1 MARSVSVT
9 LKMVDQISQRLDA
22 IANNADRV
30 LNKISDLCSKMDEAF
45 GHATSTTDRMNES
58 MQTAASTASDYAEH
72 GSRAAQVLGEQ
83 TEAAGRAAQ
92 ALDEHAASAETVT
105 QALEEQA
112 GSANSVIEAL
122 EEQAEASDNVAQA
135 LEEQAGTI
143 DISVQTMDHQ
153 TEAVD
158 AVTEALEEQAE
169 MAEDI
174 TRTLEENNDALRE
187 NEERLRRNGDQTQE
201 NTERNHE
208 YQRQTDET
216 TQSVM
221 DFGDA
226 LVAAGVAVALNEIKD
241 AYVECDEAADKF
253 ESAMAKVDTIA
264 DTEAV
269 SLDSIQQEIQTLSK
283 DAGVAVSD
291 LAESTYSAISASVD
305 TADAVSFVAQANS
318 LAVGGFTQTSTAV
331 DILTTALNAYGLE
344 AGETQNIADMM
355 IQTQNLGKTSVDE
368 LAGSMG
374 KIIPTA
380 NSLGVQLDVLCGS
393 YAVMTANGI
402 ATAETTTYMNS
413 MLNELGKNGTS
424 AANALKEG
432 TEHIR
437 AGGLTMEEAMESGMS
452 LTDVLAVLDERA
464 RESGTSIS
472 NMFGS
477 AEAGKAANVLWGNA
491 QKVDKAINQMNN
503 SAGAAQT
510 AFEKMSDT
518 SEFVKQ
524 KWHNSLENLK
534 ISIGNAQPSL
544 DGLMEK
550 GTEIINMLSDFV
562 DHHPAVVS
570 AIEGMALALGIF
582 TVTIGAYSAAALIAQ
597 KATELL
603 TSAMAPNPIFLVAT
617 ALAAVVAG
625 IAVFVSSLQEAEEA
639 EERLTGTSLKL
650 SNEIERQTQVVESLK
665 EEYGTNNEKTLEAK
679 AYLDELQAEYD
690 ETKKTVEDFEAQ
702 IRHTIDAVDESIA
715 AYDKSSVELEDQSFY
730 ARSLV
735 TELEKLQ
742 SQSEL
747 TAFQQ
752 QYEKQVI
759 AELNAIYPELG
770 LSYDEVTRKVGKSTE
785 YLKKYCEQKNEERK
799 LELDSNQHTEY
810 LEKKAA
816 LERDLAEATQNLNDA
831 QSEYNRLS
839 EEAMNNDWGNISTGT
854 DYEEAFSRAEQA
866 GEAVQT
872 AQAHIDELNEKIN
885 ALQMEMDTLG
895 AVSALAAAG
904 IDGVGN
910 ASDNLID
917 TTEGLRVA
925 MEGIFTNVQEQ
936 AQELAEAYQDAY
948 HAAASAVDSSFGM
961 FEKIEQ
967 KSKMSTQSMIEAWKS
982 QEEYLLEYAANIE
995 KAKEYG
1001 VDASL
1006 VENLADGSQ
1015 ESAAALDSIIT
1026 KVESLGTSTDA
1037 AKGYIKEMNDSF
1049 SSVQD
1054 AKLTLEDAMVSVN
1067 TSLNAKMEEL
1077 KSTMEAGVDG
1087 LNLSNAAADA
1097 AHETILAYIASIE
1110 SMKSSAVDAAI
1121 GLSAAVESALAGARV
1136 SNYKAAQQSAMYTG
1150 KGIIDEMQSTVHP
1163 AVEKTYRQMAK
1174 KAHDAVNDEW
1184 VIKSPSRKFKESAKY
1199 TMEGVIE
1206 GVEEGQTGVFGAY
1219 EGIAQT
1225 SIERYQGKI
1234 MEIGTVTDEYMG
1246 LVIEKYGQYSQ
1257 ETSDA
1262 MDFVVEKMNGLS
1274 EAYDSN
1280 YESAYNSIS
1289 GQLGLFND
1297 VKAGQSKSIDEMLE
1311 SWDKQ
1316 ADYMAAYGSYM
1327 YQAMELGVDEGIL
1340 DKLSDG
1346 SSESAAILKEIVK
1359 NGSDRIDELNASFAK
1374 VEEGKKTFSTLM
1386 AELETYYGSKL
1397 DDMVTDMEK
1406 AVSDMEQYDEA
1417 HKSAEETCQGII
1429 DGVDSMR
1436 DKVIGKY
1443 AELSNAAMAAFAP
1456 VANIPVLGGIPVKGN
1471 AAGTTYGEDVYIAGE
1486 EGPELIVGRRGSE
1499 VFPASETAK
1508 ILSAVMANRESASGI
1523 ALAPQE
1529 IINTI
1534 VRENNTSNTENR
1546 NMTLTIKGKGSLGI
1560 GQGLTKK
1567 DVMNFLRDELEGA
1580 LMNIITTEIYEEG
1593 TVAYEF

>member
-9 LKMVDQISQRLDA
+9 LKMADQISQKLDA

-30 LNKISDLCSKMDEAF
+30 LNKVSDLCSKMDEAF
-45 GHATSTTDRMNES
+45 GRATSTADRMSES
-58 MQTAASTASDYAEH
+58 MRTAASTASDYAEH
-72 GSRAAQVLGEQ
+72 GSRAAQVLEEQ

-92 ALDEHAASAETVT
+92 ALEEHAASAETVT

-112 GSANSVIEAL
+112 ESANSVIEVL

-135 LEEQAGTI
+135 LEEHADAI
-143 DISVQTMDHQ
+143 DISVQAMDQQ
-153 TEAVD
+153 TEAVNV
-158 AVTEALEEQAE
+158 VTEAMEEHAE
-169 MAEDI
+169 TAEDI
-174 TRTLEENNDALRE
+174 TRTLEENNDVLRE

-241 AYVECDEAADKF
+241 AYIECDEAADKF

-264 DTEAV
+264 DTEV
-269 SLDSIQQEIQTLSK
+269 LSLDSIQQEIQTLSK
-283 DAGVAVSD
+283 NTGVAVSD

-344 AGETQNIADMM
+344 ASETQNIADMM

-368 LAGSMG
+368 LASSMG

-432 TEHIR
+432 TEHIK
-437 AGGLTMEEAMESGMS
+437 AGGLTMAEAMESGMS

-518 SEFVKQ
+518 SEFIDQ
-524 KWHNSLENLK
+524 KWQNSLENLK

-550 GTEIINMLSDFV
+550 GTEIINMLSGFIDE
-562 DHHPAVVS
+562 HPAVVS

-582 TVTIGAYSAAALIAQ
+582 TVAMGTHAAVALIAE
-597 KATELL
+597 KATMAF
-603 TSAMAPNPIFLVAT
+603 TAAMSVNPIFLVAT

-625 IAVFVSSLQEAEEA
+625 VAVFVSSLQEAEEA

-690 ETKKTVEDFEAQ
+690 ETRKTVEDFESQ
-702 IRHTIDAVDESIA
+702 IRQTIDAVDESIA

-785 YLKKYCEQKNEERK
+785 YLKKYCEQKNEERR
-799 LELDSNQHTEY
+799 LELDSNQYTEY
-810 LEKKAA
+810 LEKQAA
-816 LERDLAEATQNLNDA
+816 LERDLTEAKQNLTDA

-854 DYEEAFSRAEQA
+854 DYEEAFNRAEQA

-872 AQAHIDELNEKIN
+872 AQAHIDELTEKMN

-895 AVSALAAAG
+895 AVSSLAAAG

-910 ASDNLID
+910 ASDNLIN

-925 MEGIFTNVQEQ
+925 MEGVFTNVQEQ

-948 HAAASAVDSSFGM
+948 NAAASAVDSS
-961 FEKIEQ
+961 
-967 KSKMSTQSMIEAWKS
+967 
-982 QEEYLLEYAANIE
+982 
-995 KAKEYG
+995 
-1001 VDASL
+1001 
-1006 VENLADGSQ
+1006 
-1015 ESAAALDSIIT
+1015 
-1026 KVESLGTSTDA
+1026 LGCL
-1037 AKGYIKEMNDSF
+1037 K
-1049 SSVQD
+1049 
-1054 AKLTLEDAMVSVN
+1054 KL
-1067 TSLNAKMEEL
+1067 
-1077 KSTMEAGVDG
+1077 
-1087 LNLSNAAADA
+1087 
-1097 AHETILAYIASIE
+1097 
-1110 SMKSSAVDAAI
+1110 
-1121 GLSAAVESALAGARV
+1121 
-1136 SNYKAAQQSAMYTG
+1136 
-1150 KGIIDEMQSTVHP
+1150 
-1163 AVEKTYRQMAK
+1163 
-1174 KAHDAVNDEW
+1174 
-1184 VIKSPSRKFKESAKY
+1184 
-1199 TMEGVIE
+1199 
-1206 GVEEGQTGVFGAY
+1206 
-1219 EGIAQT
+1219 
-1225 SIERYQGKI
+1225 
-1234 MEIGTVTDEYMG
+1234 
-1246 LVIEKYGQYSQ
+1246 
-1257 ETSDA
+1257 
-1262 MDFVVEKMNGLS
+1262 
-1274 EAYDSN
+1274 
-1280 YESAYNSIS
+1280 
-1289 GQLGLFND
+1289 
-1297 VKAGQSKSIDEMLE
+1297 
-1311 SWDKQ
+1311 
-1316 ADYMAAYGSYM
+1316 
-1327 YQAMELGVDEGIL
+1327 
-1340 DKLSDG
+1340 
-1346 SSESAAILKEIVK
+1346 
-1359 NGSDRIDELNASFAK
+1359 
-1374 VEEGKKTFSTLM
+1374 
-1386 AELETYYGSKL
+1386 
-1397 DDMVTDMEK
+1397 
-1406 AVSDMEQYDEA
+1406 
-1417 HKSAEETCQGII
+1417 
-1429 DGVDSMR
+1429 
-1436 DKVIGKY
+1436 
-1443 AELSNAAMAAFAP
+1443 
-1456 VANIPVLGGIPVKGN
+1456 
-1471 AAGTTYGEDVYIAGE
+1471 
-1486 EGPELIVGRRGSE
+1486 
-1499 VFPASETAK
+1499 
-1508 ILSAVMANRESASGI
+1508 
-1523 ALAPQE
+1523 
-1529 IINTI
+1529 
-1534 VRENNTSNTENR
+1534 NR
-1546 NMTLTIKGKGSLGI
+1546 NPRCQPSP
-1560 GQGLTKK
+1560 
-1567 DVMNFLRDELEGA
+1567 
-1580 LMNIITTEIYEEG
+1580 
-1593 TVAYEF
+1593 

>member
-45 GHATSTTDRMNES
+45 GRATSTVDRMNES
-58 MQTAASTASDYAEH
+58 MQTAASSASGYAEH
-72 GSRAAQVLGEQ
+72 GSRAAQVLEEQ
-83 TEAAGRAAQ
+83 TEAAARAAQ
-92 ALDEHAASAETVT
+92 ALEEHAASAEAVT

-112 GSANSVIEAL
+112 ESANTVIEAL
-122 EEQAEASDNVAQA
+122 EEQSGAADNVAQA
-135 LEEQAGTI
+135 LENHT
-143 DISVQTMDHQ
+143 D
-153 TEAVD
+153 AVD
-158 AVTEALEEQAE
+158 NTVQALEEQAE
-169 MAEDI
+169 AAEGAAQALEAQADAIDISVQAMDQQNEAVNVVTEAMEEQAETAEDI

-241 AYVECDEAADKF
+241 AYVECDESADKF

-432 TEHIR
+432 TEHIK
-437 AGGLTMEEAMESGMS
+437 AGGLTMAEAMESGMS

-582 TVTIGAYSAAALIAQ
+582 TVAMGAYSASALIAQ

-617 ALAAVVAG
+617 ALAAVVTG

-639 EERLTGTSLKL
+639 EEQLTGTSLKL

-690 ETKKTVEDFEAQ
+690 ETD
-702 IRHTIDAVDESIA
+702 R
-715 AYDKSSVELEDQSFY
+715 KS
-730 ARSLV
+730 
-735 TELEKLQ
+735 
-742 SQSEL
+742 
-747 TAFQQ
+747 
-752 QYEKQVI
+752 
-759 AELNAIYPELG
+759 
-770 LSYDEVTRKVGKSTE
+770 
-785 YLKKYCEQKNEERK
+785 
-799 LELDSNQHTEY
+799 
-810 LEKKAA
+810 
-816 LERDLAEATQNLNDA
+816 
-831 QSEYNRLS
+831 
-839 EEAMNNDWGNISTGT
+839 
-854 DYEEAFSRAEQA
+854 
-866 GEAVQT
+866 
-872 AQAHIDELNEKIN
+872 
-885 ALQMEMDTLG
+885 
-895 AVSALAAAG
+895 
-904 IDGVGN
+904 
-910 ASDNLID
+910 
-917 TTEGLRVA
+917 
-925 MEGIFTNVQEQ
+925 
-936 AQELAEAYQDAY
+936 
-948 HAAASAVDSSFGM
+948 
-961 FEKIEQ
+961 
-967 KSKMSTQSMIEAWKS
+967 
-982 QEEYLLEYAANIE
+982 
-995 KAKEYG
+995 
-1001 VDASL
+1001 
-1006 VENLADGSQ
+1006 
-1015 ESAAALDSIIT
+1015 
-1026 KVESLGTSTDA
+1026 
-1037 AKGYIKEMNDSF
+1037 
-1049 SSVQD
+1049 
-1054 AKLTLEDAMVSVN
+1054 
-1067 TSLNAKMEEL
+1067 
-1077 KSTMEAGVDG
+1077 
-1087 LNLSNAAADA
+1087 
-1097 AHETILAYIASIE
+1097 
-1110 SMKSSAVDAAI
+1110 
-1121 GLSAAVESALAGARV
+1121 
-1136 SNYKAAQQSAMYTG
+1136 
-1150 KGIIDEMQSTVHP
+1150 
-1163 AVEKTYRQMAK
+1163 
-1174 KAHDAVNDEW
+1174 
-1184 VIKSPSRKFKESAKY
+1184 
-1199 TMEGVIE
+1199 
-1206 GVEEGQTGVFGAY
+1206 
-1219 EGIAQT
+1219 
-1225 SIERYQGKI
+1225 
-1234 MEIGTVTDEYMG
+1234 
-1246 LVIEKYGQYSQ
+1246 
-1257 ETSDA
+1257 
-1262 MDFVVEKMNGLS
+1262 VV
-1274 EAYDSN
+1274 
-1280 YESAYNSIS
+1280 
-1289 GQLGLFND
+1289 
-1297 VKAGQSKSIDEMLE
+1297 
-1311 SWDKQ
+1311 
-1316 ADYMAAYGSYM
+1316 
-1327 YQAMELGVDEGIL
+1327 
-1340 DKLSDG
+1340 
-1346 SSESAAILKEIVK
+1346 
-1359 NGSDRIDELNASFAK
+1359 
-1374 VEEGKKTFSTLM
+1374 
-1386 AELETYYGSKL
+1386 
-1397 DDMVTDMEK
+1397 
-1406 AVSDMEQYDEA
+1406 
-1417 HKSAEETCQGII
+1417 
-1429 DGVDSMR
+1429 
-1436 DKVIGKY
+1436 
-1443 AELSNAAMAAFAP
+1443 
-1456 VANIPVLGGIPVKGN
+1456 
-1471 AAGTTYGEDVYIAGE
+1471 
-1486 EGPELIVGRRGSE
+1486 
-1499 VFPASETAK
+1499 
-1508 ILSAVMANRESASGI
+1508 
-1523 ALAPQE
+1523 
-1529 IINTI
+1529 
-1534 VRENNTSNTENR
+1534 
-1546 NMTLTIKGKGSLGI
+1546 
-1560 GQGLTKK
+1560 
-1567 DVMNFLRDELEGA
+1567 
-1580 LMNIITTEIYEEG
+1580 
-1593 TVAYEF
+1593 